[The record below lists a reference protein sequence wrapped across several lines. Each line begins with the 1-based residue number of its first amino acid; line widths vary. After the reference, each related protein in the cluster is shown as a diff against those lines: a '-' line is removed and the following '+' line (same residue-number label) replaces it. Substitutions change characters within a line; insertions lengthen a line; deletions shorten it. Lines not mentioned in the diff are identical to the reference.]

1 MKKYEGKTLMKL
13 NVSNKIVEAI
23 LMAKVK
29 KWQQMKQ
36 RHCLATVTNWAI

>member
-29 KWQQMKQ
+29 K
-36 RHCLATVTNWAI
+36 